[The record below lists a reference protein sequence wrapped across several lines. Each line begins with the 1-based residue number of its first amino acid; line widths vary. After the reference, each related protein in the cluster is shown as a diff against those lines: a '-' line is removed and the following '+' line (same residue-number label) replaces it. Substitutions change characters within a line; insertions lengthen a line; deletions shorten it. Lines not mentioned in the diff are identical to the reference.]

1 MSMIYCPE
9 CSSKIS
15 DKAKVC
21 PCCGYAGDDE
31 SMAISLQGSTEIV
44 CPETAMTFMPRSGQM
59 LASLCPND
67 EKALLR
73 YVSDGERFA
82 TLFPSIA
89 ENVKQLTS
97 SETQYVAKLT
107 PQIRKLIAEGDLK
120 FQYDKNGELLAVL
133 KDDTKSTYK
142 KQLRLEEV
150 DLFPDASQSINNL
163 TTMAMMNQILA
174 KMQDIE
180 KALADVHAEIRDDRL
195 ALADA
200 ARDKLLQ
207 AQSIK
212 DPRLKDQAVL
222 LALNGATEA
231 KAALQ
236 RSFSRNLDR
245 VLEEYGKH
253 QWERM
258 LPKAGIEARK
268 AANEAFEDLAALT
281 CSVQVECIGWSMLGE
296 YDASRTALMQFG
308 DFIRRKRLDSR
319 DTFLKLNGASDKN
332 RKEMVENFSSVS
344 KAIGEFHKEHKNSQ
358 PKALPPE
365 KKTEQKKCLE
375 KGASDD

>member
-1 MSMIYCPE
+1 MIYCPE

-31 SMAISLQGSTEIV
+31 SMAISLQGPTEIV
-44 CPETAMTFMPRSGQM
+44 CPETAITFMSGSEQM

-82 TLFPSIA
+82 TMFPSVV
-89 ENVKQLTS
+89 ENIRRVAS

-107 PQIRKLIAEGDLK
+107 PHIRKLIADGDLR

-133 KDDTKSTYK
+133 KDGTKSTYK

-150 DLFPDASQSINNL
+150 DLSPNASQSINNL

-236 RSFSRNLDR
+236 RSFSRNLDQ

-258 LPKAGIEARK
+258 LPKAGNEARK

-308 DFIRRKRLDSR
+308 EFIRRERLDNR
-319 DTFLKLNGASDKN
+319 NTFLKLNGASDKN

-344 KAIGEFHKEHKNSQ
+344 KAIGAFQKTHEQSP

-365 KKTEQKKCLE
+365 KKAEQRKRPE
-375 KGASDD
+375 GGSNG